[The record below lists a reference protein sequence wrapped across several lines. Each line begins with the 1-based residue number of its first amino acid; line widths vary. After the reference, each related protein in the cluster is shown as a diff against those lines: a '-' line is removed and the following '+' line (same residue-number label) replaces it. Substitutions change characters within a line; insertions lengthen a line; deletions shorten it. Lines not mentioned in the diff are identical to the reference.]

1 MLDLNF
7 IRENSQK
14 VKEAC
19 KNKNVS
25 VSVDLILDLEKEKR
39 RLMTE
44 IEMLKAEQNKISRG
58 GKDNNV
64 LIVQAKEIKGKIKE
78 MEPKLEKINAE
89 LKNLLFSLPNIPFD
103 SVPVGKDESGNKV
116 IRKWG
121 RPTKFNFEPKDHVEI
136 GENLDL
142 IDIETAG
149 KVSGTRFAYL
159 KNQAAIIQ
167 YALVQYVF
175 SVLTSEKIV
184 KKIAESV
191 KRGFSSKLFSPM
203 VVPVMI
209 KPDVYTKM
217 ARLSPED
224 KDERYYIPSDDVY
237 LIGSAEHTLG
247 PIHMDEIIPEASL
260 PLRYVSFSNAFRREA
275 GSYGK
280 DTRGILRVHQFDKIE
295 MESFS
300 KPEDSVLE
308 QDFFVAIQEY
318 LIKSLGIPYQVVSIC
333 TGDMG
338 KPDARQLDMEC
349 WIPSQKKYRETHTSD
364 LMTDYQARRLNT
376 RLKRKDGKVEFVHMN
391 DATAF
396 AIGRILIAILENYQ
410 QKDGSIKIPKVL
422 QRYCGFKVIKKTK

>member
-25 VSVDLILDLEKEKR
+25 VSVDLILDLDKEKR

>member
-1 MLDLNF
+1 
-7 IRENSQK
+7 
-14 VKEAC
+14 
-19 KNKNVS
+19 
-25 VSVDLILDLEKEKR
+25 
-39 RLMTE
+39 
-44 IEMLKAEQNKISRG
+44 
-58 GKDNNV
+58 
-64 LIVQAKEIKGKIKE
+64 

-280 DTRGILRVHQFDKIE
+280 DL
-295 MESFS
+295 S
-300 KPEDSVLE
+300 
-308 QDFFVAIQEY
+308 
-318 LIKSLGIPYQVVSIC
+318 LIHI
-333 TGDMG
+333 
-338 KPDARQLDMEC
+338 
-349 WIPSQKKYRETHTSD
+349 
-364 LMTDYQARRLNT
+364 
-376 RLKRKDGKVEFVHMN
+376 
-391 DATAF
+391 
-396 AIGRILIAILENYQ
+396 
-410 QKDGSIKIPKVL
+410 
-422 QRYCGFKVIKKTK
+422 